1 IKYYDSVFSKSP
13 KTKKEAVRLPK
24 KCIAKSELHFIY
36 FIRELFK
43 GYRNLTVG
51 LYHCKGYQLA
61 VWASSITGNDPLIT
75 IDDKI
80 VCQ

>member
-1 IKYYDSVFSKSP
+1 MFSKSP
-13 KTKKEAVRLPK
+13 KTKKEAVRLHK

-51 LYHCKGYQLA
+51 LYHCKLSLSNNAKNWGVESKIAKHYL
-61 VWASSITGNDPLIT
+61 DRLPK
-75 IDDKI
+75 ID
-80 VCQ
+80 VS